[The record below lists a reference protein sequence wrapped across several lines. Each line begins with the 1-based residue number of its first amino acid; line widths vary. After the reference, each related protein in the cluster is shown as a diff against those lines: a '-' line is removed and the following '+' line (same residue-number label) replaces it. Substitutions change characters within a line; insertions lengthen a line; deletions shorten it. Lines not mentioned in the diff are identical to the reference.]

1 MPILMFCLL
10 LWSAPAWAGPA
21 EVAHERARLVSQGKP
36 DLTAK
41 ETSDLT
47 MRGWR
52 NRRPGEHTPLIGR
65 LFRPADYLNDVHRG
79 TVDFVSGW
87 RNYSYHLV
95 QIPSGSTVLEVNL
108 SQIAPDTDCVDRTP
122 GIYGHNLTFID
133 SNLVNCKV
141 YADWTVIGSNTAQID
156 HIGNLD
162 DPNQVVVE
170 DAVYVADHPSRIPPI
185 RVKPPKVLE

>member
-1 MPILMFCLL
+1 MMLA
-10 LWSAPAWAGPA
+10 LWNISAWAEPA
-21 EVAHERARLVSQGKP
+21 AVAHERARLVALGKP

-41 ETSDLT
+41 EVDDLT

-52 NRRPGEHTPLIGR
+52 TRRPGEARPLIGR
-65 LFRPADYLNDVHRG
+65 TFRPADYVNDVHRG

-95 QIPSGSTVLEVNL
+95 QIPSGSTVLEANF

-156 HIGNLD
+156 HVGNLD
-162 DPNQVVVE
+162 DPDQVVVE
-170 DAVYVADHPSRIPPI
+170 DAVYVADHPSRIPPV